1 MNKQVHFFP
10 STYHTEETKI
20 HDIAFANSSS
30 QYTLHTTGVAGIIH
44 TYNIT
49 FPSSASTTPEIALA
63 TSLQASLI
71 EDEII
76 SVFSIDVNSTNS
88 IIAGLSDST
97 VSYIQHNK
105 VVHVYHTNDSNEL
118 SSITKVLFID
128 DNVFTTGNSN
138 GCVELY
144 DIRTN
149 KRIHSF
155 KEQTEEISDIAY
167 DSEYKSNYLL
177 SSCIDGTL
185 GVFDMK
191 KMKLY
196 ALSDCIEDEINCMQI
211 VKGGERVVCG
221 TGEGNVVIFN
231 WDWFGDFKDRIVGHP
246 LGVLSMDKYTDNVLI
261 TGCEDGGVRVCTVY
275 PKGVRGVICGEK
287 EEKGKYKGFGDVN
300 CVKVSDDK
308 KVIVCVSDVNM
319 IKVFN
324 VESVDLAK
332 AYTGGGFVEEEEE
345 EDNNEGESKEELD
358 EEEAEMSDDDEEENE
373 EEEEDDDDKEDNDEE
388 QEGED
393 KEEDSDK
400 DDEDSDNDDEDS
412 DNDENK
418 NDNEISIEEKQIQK
432 DNSNPSSE
440 NNDSN
445 DSFSSFSSDTPKRKS
460 KKVSS
465 LGKKR
470 KSTNIIET
478 ERRKAFFSDL

>member
-20 HDIAFANSSS
+20 HDIAFANTSSSS
-30 QYTLHTTGVAGIIH
+30 QYTLYTTGVAGIIH

-49 FPSSASTTPEIALA
+49 LPSTTATPEIALVS
-63 TSLQASLI
+63 SLTASRI

-76 SVFSIDVNSTNS
+76 SVFSIDVNTANA
-88 IIAGLSDST
+88 IIAGLGDST
-97 VSYIQHNK
+97 VSYIQHDR
-105 VVHVYHTNDSNEL
+105 VVHVYHTNDSNNNEL
-118 SSITKVLFID
+118 PSITKVLFID

-185 GVFDMK
+185 GVFDIR

-231 WDWFGDFKDRIVGHP
+231 WNWFGDYKDRIVGHP

-300 CVKVSDDK
+300 CVKVSEDK
-308 KVIVCVSDVNM
+308 KVVVCVGDVNM
-319 IKVFN
+319 VKVFN
-324 VESVDLAK
+324 VEKVDFAR
-332 AYTGGGFVEEEEE
+332 AYTGGGYVEEEEEEE
-345 EDNNEGESKEELD
+345 EDNSEGEKEGLD
-358 EEEAEMSDDDEEENE
+358 
-373 EEEEDDDDKEDNDEE
+373 EDDD
-388 QEGED
+388 ED
-393 KEEDSDK
+393 KEEEESDEEQDAEDEEEDSNEDKEGDDSD
-400 DDEDSDNDDEDS
+400 ED
-412 DNDENK
+412 K

-432 DNSNPSSE
+432 DNSEHSSDN
-440 NNDSN
+440 NNDDNS
-445 DSFSSFSSDTPKRKS
+445 DSCSSFSSDTPKRKS

>member
-20 HDIAFANSSS
+20 HDIAFANTSSSSS
-30 QYTLHTTGVAGIIH
+30 QYTLYTTGVAGIIH

-49 FPSSASTTPEIALA
+49 LPSTTATPEIALVS
-63 TSLQASLI
+63 SLTASRI

-76 SVFSIDVNSTNS
+76 SVFSIDVNAANA
-88 IIAGLSDST
+88 IIAGLGDST
-97 VSYIQHNK
+97 VSYIQHDR
-105 VVHVYHTNDSNEL
+105 VVHVYHTNDNNNNNNEL
-118 SSITKVLFID
+118 PSITKVLFVD

-185 GVFDMK
+185 GVFDIR

-231 WDWFGDFKDRIVGHP
+231 WDWFGDYKDRIVGHP

-300 CVKVSDDK
+300 CVKISEDK
-308 KVIVCVSDVNM
+308 KVVVCVGDVNM
-319 IKVFN
+319 VKVFN
-324 VESVDLAK
+324 VEKVDFAR
-332 AYTGGGFVEEEEE
+332 AYTGGGYVEEEEE
-345 EDNNEGESKEELD
+345 EDNSEGEKEGLD
-358 EEEAEMSDDDEEENE
+358 EDDEDDEENE
-373 EEEEDDDDKEDNDEE
+373 EEEDDVD
-388 QEGED
+388 ED
-393 KEEDSDK
+393 KEEEESDEEQDAEDEEEDSNEDKEGDDSD
-400 DDEDSDNDDEDS
+400 ED
-412 DNDENK
+412 K

-432 DNSNPSSE
+432 DNSEHSSDN
-440 NNDSN
+440 NNDDNS
-445 DSFSSFSSDTPKRKS
+445 DSCSSFSSDTPKRKS

>member
-20 HDIAFANSSS
+20 HDIVFANSSSS
-30 QYTLHTTGVAGIIH
+30 QYTLYTTGVAGIIH

-49 FPSSASTTPEIALA
+49 LPSTTATPEIALA
-63 TSLQASLI
+63 SSLTASRI

-76 SVFSIDVNSTNS
+76 SVFSIDVNAANA
-88 IIAGLSDST
+88 IIAGLGDST
-97 VSYIQHNK
+97 VSYIQHDR
-105 VVHVYHTNDSNEL
+105 VVHVYHTNDNNNNNEL
-118 SSITKVLFID
+118 PSITKVLFID

-185 GVFDMK
+185 GVFDIR

-231 WDWFGDFKDRIVGHP
+231 WDWFGDYKDRIVGHP

-300 CVKVSDDK
+300 CVKVSEDK
-308 KVIVCVSDVNM
+308 KVVVCVGDVNM
-319 IKVFN
+319 VKVFN
-324 VESVDLAK
+324 VEKVDFAR
-332 AYTGGGFVEEEEE
+332 AYTGGGYVEEEEE
-345 EDNNEGESKEELD
+345 EDNGEGESKEELD
-358 EEEAEMSDDDEEENE
+358 EEEDQMSDEDDDEI
-373 EEEEDDDDKEDNDEE
+373 EEEEDDEVEE
-388 QEGED
+388 QEEESNED
-393 KEEDSDK
+393 KEEEG
-400 DDEDSDNDDEDS
+400 EDSEED
-412 DNDENK
+412 K

-432 DNSNPSSE
+432 DNSEHSSNNNND
-440 NNDSN
+440 NNDS
-445 DSFSSFSSDTPKRKS
+445 DSCSSFSSDTPKRKS

>member
-20 HDIAFANSSS
+20 HDIAFANTSSSSS
-30 QYTLHTTGVAGIIH
+30 QYTLYTTGVAGIIH

-49 FPSSASTTPEIALA
+49 LPSTTATPEIALVS
-63 TSLQASLI
+63 SLTASRI

-76 SVFSIDVNSTNS
+76 SVFSIDVNAANA
-88 IIAGLSDST
+88 IIAGLGDST
-97 VSYIQHNK
+97 VSYIQHDR
-105 VVHVYHTNDSNEL
+105 VVHVYHTNDSNNNEL
-118 SSITKVLFID
+118 PSITKVLFVD

-185 GVFDMK
+185 GVFDIR

-231 WDWFGDFKDRIVGHP
+231 WDWFGDYKDRIVGHP

-300 CVKVSDDK
+300 CVKVSEDK
-308 KVIVCVSDVNM
+308 KVVVCVGDVNM
-319 IKVFN
+319 VKVFN
-324 VESVDLAK
+324 VEKVDFAR
-332 AYTGGGFVEEEEE
+332 AYTGGGYVEEEEE
-345 EDNNEGESKEELD
+345 EDNSEGEKEGLD
-358 EEEAEMSDDDEEENE
+358 EDDEDEENE
-373 EEEEDDDDKEDNDEE
+373 EKEDDVDEDKEEEESDEE
-388 QEGED
+388 QEGEEE
-393 KEEDSDK
+393 EEDSNEDK
-400 DDEDSDNDDEDS
+400 EGDDSDED
-412 DNDENK
+412 K

-432 DNSNPSSE
+432 DNSNASSD
-440 NNDSN
+440 NNDDNS
-445 DSFSSFSSDTPKRKS
+445 DSCSSFSSDTPKRKS

>member
-30 QYTLHTTGVAGIIH
+30 SQYTLYTAGVAGIIH
-44 TYNIT
+44 TYNIAL
-49 FPSSASTTPEIALA
+49 PSASATPDIVLVH
-63 TSLQASLI
+63 SLQASRI

-76 SVFSIDVNSTNS
+76 SVFSIDVNTSNS

-105 VVHVYHTNDSNEL
+105 VVHVYHTNNNNDNEL
-118 SSITKVLFID
+118 SPITKAMFID
-128 DNVFTTGNSN
+128 DNIFTTGNSN

-167 DSEYKSNYLL
+167 DSEYKGNYLL
-177 SSCIDGTL
+177 SACIDGTL
-185 GVFDMK
+185 GVFDIR

-196 ALSDCIEDEINCMQI
+196 ALSDCIEDEINCMQV
-211 VKGGERVVCG
+211 VKGGERVMCG

-300 CVKVSDDK
+300 CVKVSEDK

-319 IKVFN
+319 VKVFN
-324 VESVDLAK
+324 VENVDFAK

-345 EDNNEGESKEELD
+345 DNNEAESKEGVN
-358 EEEAEMSDDDEEENE
+358 EEENENDEDEEENE
-373 EEEEDDDDKEDNDEE
+373 EEEEDSDEDEE
-388 QEGED
+388 DEEED
-393 KEEDSDK
+393 KDSEEDK
-400 DDEDSDNDDEDS
+400 DDDNDDE
-412 DNDENK
+412 EK
-418 NDNEISIEEKQIQK
+418 EDNEISIEEKQIPK
-432 DNSNPSSE
+432 DDNANSSE
-440 NNDSN
+440 NNDN
-445 DSFSSFSSDTPKRKS
+445 DDSCSSFSSDSPKRKS

-470 KSTNIIET
+470 KSTNIIEA
-478 ERRKAFFSDL
+478 ERRKAFYSDL

>member
-20 HDIAFANSSS
+20 HDIAFANTSSSS
-30 QYTLHTTGVAGIIH
+30 QYTLYTTGVAGIIH

-49 FPSSASTTPEIALA
+49 LPSTTATPEIALVS
-63 TSLQASLI
+63 SLTASRI

-76 SVFSIDVNSTNS
+76 SVFSIDVNTTNA
-88 IIAGLSDST
+88 IIAGLGDST
-97 VSYIQHNK
+97 VSYIQHDR
-105 VVHVYHTNDSNEL
+105 VVHVYHTNDSNNNEL
-118 SSITKVLFID
+118 PSITKVLFVD

-155 KEQTEEISDIAY
+155 KEQTEEISDIVY

-185 GVFDMK
+185 GVFDIR

-231 WDWFGDFKDRIVGHP
+231 WDWFGDYKDRIVGHP

-300 CVKVSDDK
+300 CVKVSEDK
-308 KVIVCVSDVNM
+308 KVVVCVGDVNM
-319 IKVFN
+319 VKVFN
-324 VESVDLAK
+324 VEKVDFAR
-332 AYTGGGFVEEEEE
+332 AYTGGGYVEEEEEEE
-345 EDNNEGESKEELD
+345 EDNSEGEKEGLD
-358 EEEAEMSDDDEEENE
+358 
-373 EEEEDDDDKEDNDEE
+373 EDDD
-388 QEGED
+388 ED
-393 KEEDSDK
+393 KEEEESDEEQDAEDEEEDSNEDKEGDDSD
-400 DDEDSDNDDEDS
+400 ED
-412 DNDENK
+412 K

-432 DNSNPSSE
+432 DNSEHSSDN
-440 NNDSN
+440 NNDDNS
-445 DSFSSFSSDTPKRKS
+445 DSCSSFSSDTPKRKS

>member
-20 HDIAFANSSS
+20 HDIAFANTSSSS
-30 QYTLHTTGVAGIIH
+30 QYTLYTTGVAGIIH

-49 FPSSASTTPEIALA
+49 LPSTTATPEIALVS
-63 TSLQASLI
+63 SLTASRI

-76 SVFSIDVNSTNS
+76 SVFSIDVNTTNS
-88 IIAGLSDST
+88 IIAGLGDST
-97 VSYIQHNK
+97 VSYIQHDK
-105 VVHVYHTNDSNEL
+105 VVHVYHTNDSNNNEL
-118 SSITKVLFID
+118 PSITKVLFID

-167 DSEYKSNYLL
+167 DNEYKSNYLL

-185 GVFDMK
+185 GVFDIR

-221 TGEGNVVIFN
+221 TGEGNIVIFN
-231 WDWFGDFKDRIVGHP
+231 WDWFGDYKDRIVGHP

-300 CVKVSDDK
+300 CVKVSEDK
-308 KVIVCVSDVNM
+308 KVVVCVGDVNM
-319 IKVFN
+319 VKVFN
-324 VESVDLAK
+324 VEKVDFAR
-332 AYTGGGFVEEEEE
+332 AYTGGGYVEEEEEEE
-345 EDNNEGESKEELD
+345 EDNSEGEKEGLD
-358 EEEAEMSDDDEEENE
+358 EDDDDDDDEENE
-373 EEEEDDDDKEDNDEE
+373 EEEDDD
-388 QEGED
+388 ED
-393 KEEDSDK
+393 KEEEESDEEQDAEDEEEDSNEDNEGDDSD
-400 DDEDSDNDDEDS
+400 ED
-412 DNDENK
+412 K

-432 DNSNPSSE
+432 DNSEHSSDN
-440 NNDSN
+440 NNDDNS
-445 DSFSSFSSDTPKRKS
+445 DSCSSFSSDTPKRKS

>member
-20 HDIAFANSSS
+20 HDIAFANTSSSS
-30 QYTLHTTGVAGIIH
+30 QYTLYTTGVAGIIH

-49 FPSSASTTPEIALA
+49 LPSTTATPEI
-63 TSLQASLI
+63 SLVSSLTASRI

-76 SVFSIDVNSTNS
+76 SVFSIDVNTTNS
-88 IIAGLSDST
+88 IIAGLGDST
-97 VSYIQHNK
+97 VSYIQHDR
-105 VVHVYHTNDSNEL
+105 VVHVYHTNDSNNNEL
-118 SSITKVLFID
+118 PSITKVLFVD

-167 DSEYKSNYLL
+167 DNEYKSNYLL

-185 GVFDMK
+185 GVFDIR

-231 WDWFGDFKDRIVGHP
+231 WDWFGDYKDRIVGHP

-300 CVKVSDDK
+300 CVKVSEDK
-308 KVIVCVSDVNM
+308 KVVVCVGDVNM
-319 IKVFN
+319 VKVFN
-324 VESVDLAK
+324 VEKVDFAR
-332 AYTGGGFVEEEEE
+332 AYTGGGYVEEEEG
-345 EDNNEGESKEELD
+345 DNSEGEKEGLD
-358 EEEAEMSDDDEEENE
+358 EDDDDDEENE
-373 EEEEDDDDKEDNDEE
+373 EEEDDD
-388 QEGED
+388 ED
-393 KEEDSDK
+393 KEEEESDEEQDAEDEEEDSNEDKEGDDSD
-400 DDEDSDNDDEDS
+400 ED
-412 DNDENK
+412 K

-432 DNSNPSSE
+432 DNSEHSSDN
-440 NNDSN
+440 NNDDNS
-445 DSFSSFSSDTPKRKS
+445 DSCSSFSSDTPKRKS

>member
-30 QYTLHTTGVAGIIH
+30 SQYTLHTAGVAGIIH
-44 TYNIT
+44 TYNIAL
-49 FPSSASTTPEIALA
+49 PSASATPDIVLA
-63 TSLQASLI
+63 HSLQASRI

-76 SVFSIDVNSTNS
+76 SVFSIDVNTSNS

-105 VVHVYHTNDSNEL
+105 VVHVYHTNNNNDNEL
-118 SSITKVLFID
+118 SPITKAMFID
-128 DNVFTTGNSN
+128 DNIFTTGNSN

-167 DSEYKSNYLL
+167 DSEYKGNYLL
-177 SSCIDGTL
+177 SACIDGTL
-185 GVFDMK
+185 GVFDIR

-196 ALSDCIEDEINCMQI
+196 ALSDCIEDEINCMQV

-300 CVKVSDDK
+300 CVKVSEDK

-319 IKVFN
+319 VKVFN
-324 VESVDLAK
+324 VENVDFAK

-345 EDNNEGESKEELD
+345 DDNEAESKEGVN
-358 EEEAEMSDDDEEENE
+358 EEENEDDDDEENE
-373 EEEEDDDDKEDNDEE
+373 EEEEDSDEDEE
-388 QEGED
+388 DEEED
-393 KEEDSDK
+393 KDSEEDK
-400 DDEDSDNDDEDS
+400 DDDNDDE
-412 DNDENK
+412 EK
-418 NDNEISIEEKQIQK
+418 EDNEISIEEKQIPK
-432 DNSNPSSE
+432 DGNANSSE
-440 NNDSN
+440 NNDN
-445 DSFSSFSSDTPKRKS
+445 DDSCSSFSSDSPKRKS

-470 KSTNIIET
+470 KSTNIIEA
-478 ERRKAFFSDL
+478 ERRKAFYSDL

>member
-20 HDIAFANSSS
+20 HDIAFANTSSSSS

-49 FPSSASTTPEIALA
+49 LPSTTATPEIALVS
-63 TSLQASLI
+63 SLTASRI

-76 SVFSIDVNSTNS
+76 SVFSIDVNAANA
-88 IIAGLSDST
+88 IIAGLGDST
-97 VSYIQHNK
+97 VSYIQHDRI
-105 VVHVYHTNDSNEL
+105 VHVYHTNDSNNNNNEL
-118 SSITKVLFID
+118 PSITKVLFVD

-185 GVFDMK
+185 GVFDIR

-231 WDWFGDFKDRIVGHP
+231 WDWFGDYKDRIVGHP

-300 CVKVSDDK
+300 CVKVSEDK
-308 KVIVCVSDVNM
+308 KVVVCVGDVNM
-319 IKVFN
+319 VKVFN
-324 VESVDLAK
+324 VEKVDFAR
-332 AYTGGGFVEEEEE
+332 AYTGGGYVEEEEE
-345 EDNNEGESKEELD
+345 EDNSEGEKEGLD
-358 EEEAEMSDDDEEENE
+358 EDDEDEENE
-373 EEEEDDDDKEDNDEE
+373 EEEDDVDEDKEEEESDEE
-388 QEGED
+388 QEGEEE
-393 KEEDSDK
+393 EEDSNEDK
-400 DDEDSDNDDEDS
+400 EGDDSDED
-412 DNDENK
+412 K

-432 DNSNPSSE
+432 DNSNASSDNN
-440 NNDSN
+440 NNDNS
-445 DSFSSFSSDTPKRKS
+445 DSCSSFSSDTPKRKS

>member
-30 QYTLHTTGVAGIIH
+30 SQYTLYTTGVAGIIH

-49 FPSSASTTPEIALA
+49 LPSTTATPEIALA
-63 TSLQASLI
+63 SSLTASRI

-76 SVFSIDVNSTNS
+76 SVFSIDVNAANA
-88 IIAGLSDST
+88 IIAGLGDST
-97 VSYIQHNK
+97 VSYIQHDR
-105 VVHVYHTNDSNEL
+105 VVHVYHTNDNNNNNNEL
-118 SSITKVLFID
+118 PSITKVLFID

-167 DSEYKSNYLL
+167 DNEYKSNYLL

-185 GVFDMK
+185 GVFDIR

-231 WDWFGDFKDRIVGHP
+231 WDWFGDYKDRIVGHP

-300 CVKVSDDK
+300 CVKVSEDK
-308 KVIVCVSDVNM
+308 KVVVCVGDVNM
-319 IKVFN
+319 VKVFN
-324 VESVDLAK
+324 VEKVDFAR
-332 AYTGGGFVEEEEE
+332 AYTGGGYVEEEEE
-345 EDNNEGESKEELD
+345 EDNGEGESKEGL
-358 EEEAEMSDDDEEENE
+358 EEEEDEMSDEDEDEENE
-373 EEEEDDDDKEDNDEE
+373 EEEDDVDEDKEEESDE
-388 QEGED
+388 EGED
-393 KEEDSDK
+393 KDSD
-400 DDEDSDNDDEDS
+400 ED
-412 DNDENK
+412 K

-432 DNSNPSSE
+432 DNSEHSS
-440 NNDSN
+440 NNDN
-445 DSFSSFSSDTPKRKS
+445 DNSDSCSSFSSDTPKRKT

>member
-1 MNKQVHFFP
+1 M
-10 STYHTEETKI
+10 
-20 HDIAFANSSS
+20 
-30 QYTLHTTGVAGIIH
+30 
-44 TYNIT
+44 
-49 FPSSASTTPEIALA
+49 
-63 TSLQASLI
+63 
-71 EDEII
+71 
-76 SVFSIDVNSTNS
+76 
-88 IIAGLSDST
+88 
-97 VSYIQHNK
+97 
-105 VVHVYHTNDSNEL
+105 
-118 SSITKVLFID
+118 LFVD

-167 DSEYKSNYLL
+167 DNEYKSNYLL

-185 GVFDMK
+185 GVFDIR

-231 WDWFGDFKDRIVGHP
+231 WDWFGDYKDRIVGHP

-300 CVKVSDDK
+300 CVKVSEDK
-308 KVIVCVSDVNM
+308 KVVVCVGDVNM
-319 IKVFN
+319 VKVFN
-324 VESVDLAK
+324 VEKVDFAR
-332 AYTGGGFVEEEEE
+332 AYTGGGYVEEEEE
-345 EDNNEGESKEELD
+345 EDNSEGEKEGLD
-358 EEEAEMSDDDEEENE
+358 EDDDDDEENE
-373 EEEEDDDDKEDNDEE
+373 EEEDDD
-388 QEGED
+388 ED
-393 KEEDSDK
+393 KEEEESDEEQDAEDEEEDSNEDKEGDDSD
-400 DDEDSDNDDEDS
+400 ED
-412 DNDENK
+412 K

-432 DNSNPSSE
+432 DNSEHSSG
-440 NNDSN
+440 NNDDNS
-445 DSFSSFSSDTPKRKS
+445 DSCSSFSSDTPKRKS

>member
-1 MNKQVHFFP
+1 V
-10 STYHTEETKI
+10 
-20 HDIAFANSSS
+20 
-30 QYTLHTTGVAGIIH
+30 
-44 TYNIT
+44 
-49 FPSSASTTPEIALA
+49 
-63 TSLQASLI
+63 
-71 EDEII
+71 
-76 SVFSIDVNSTNS
+76 
-88 IIAGLSDST
+88 
-97 VSYIQHNK
+97 
-105 VVHVYHTNDSNEL
+105 
-118 SSITKVLFID
+118 D

-167 DSEYKSNYLL
+167 DNEYKSNYLL

-185 GVFDMK
+185 GVFDIR

-231 WDWFGDFKDRIVGHP
+231 WDWFGDYKDRIVGHP

-300 CVKVSDDK
+300 CVKVSEDK
-308 KVIVCVSDVNM
+308 KVVVCVGDVNM
-319 IKVFN
+319 VKVFN
-324 VESVDLAK
+324 VEKVDFAR
-332 AYTGGGFVEEEEE
+332 AYTGGGYVEEEEE
-345 EDNNEGESKEELD
+345 EDNSEGEKEGLD
-358 EEEAEMSDDDEEENE
+358 EDDDEENE
-373 EEEEDDDDKEDNDEE
+373 EEEDNVD
-388 QEGED
+388 ED
-393 KEEDSDK
+393 KEEEESDEEQDAEDEEEDSNEDKEGDDSD
-400 DDEDSDNDDEDS
+400 ED
-412 DNDENK
+412 K

-432 DNSNPSSE
+432 DNSEHSSNN
-440 NNDSN
+440 NNDDNS
-445 DSFSSFSSDTPKRKS
+445 DSCSSFSSDTPKRKS

>member
-1 MNKQVHFFP
+1 V
-10 STYHTEETKI
+10 
-20 HDIAFANSSS
+20 SSL
-30 QYTLHTTGVAGIIH
+30 T
-44 TYNIT
+44 
-49 FPSSASTTPEIALA
+49 ASR
-63 TSLQASLI
+63 I

-76 SVFSIDVNSTNS
+76 SVFSIDVNTTNS
-88 IIAGLSDST
+88 IIAGLGDST
-97 VSYIQHNK
+97 VSYIQHDR
-105 VVHVYHTNDSNEL
+105 VVHVYHTNDNNNNNEL
-118 SSITKVLFID
+118 PSITKVLFID

-185 GVFDMK
+185 GVFDIR

-231 WDWFGDFKDRIVGHP
+231 WDWFGDYKDRIVGHP

-300 CVKVSDDK
+300 CVKVSEDK
-308 KVIVCVSDVNM
+308 KVVVCVGDVNM
-319 IKVFN
+319 VKVFN
-324 VESVDLAK
+324 VEKVDFAR
-332 AYTGGGFVEEEEE
+332 AYTGGGYVEEEEEE
-345 EDNNEGESKEELD
+345 EDNSEGEKEGLD
-358 EEEAEMSDDDEEENE
+358 EDDDDDEENE
-373 EEEEDDDDKEDNDEE
+373 EEEDDD
-388 QEGED
+388 ED
-393 KEEDSDK
+393 KEEEESDEEQDAEDEEEDSNEDKEGDDSD
-400 DDEDSDNDDEDS
+400 ED
-412 DNDENK
+412 K

-432 DNSNPSSE
+432 DNSEHSSDN
-440 NNDSN
+440 NNDDNS
-445 DSFSSFSSDTPKRKS
+445 DSCSSFSSDTPKRKS

>member
-30 QYTLHTTGVAGIIH
+30 SQYTLYTTGVAGIIH

-49 FPSSASTTPEIALA
+49 LPSTTATPEIALA
-63 TSLQASLI
+63 SSLTASRI

-76 SVFSIDVNSTNS
+76 SVFSIDVNTTNA
-88 IIAGLSDST
+88 IIAGLGDST
-97 VSYIQHNK
+97 VSYIQHNT
-105 VVHVYHTNDSNEL
+105 VVHVYHTNDSNNNNEL
-118 SSITKVLFID
+118 PSITKVLFID

-167 DSEYKSNYLL
+167 DNEYKSNYLL

-185 GVFDMK
+185 GVFDIR

-231 WDWFGDFKDRIVGHP
+231 WDWFGDYKDRIVGHP

-300 CVKVSDDK
+300 CVKVSEDK
-308 KVIVCVSDVNM
+308 KVVVCVGDVNM
-319 IKVFN
+319 VKVFN
-324 VESVDLAK
+324 VEKVDFAR
-332 AYTGGGFVEEEEE
+332 AYTGGGYVEEEEEE
-345 EDNNEGESKEELD
+345 EDNGEGESKEGL
-358 EEEAEMSDDDEEENE
+358 EEEEDEMSDEDEDEENE
-373 EEEEDDDDKEDNDEE
+373 EEEDDVDEDKEEESDE
-388 QEGED
+388 EGED
-393 KEEDSDK
+393 KDSD
-400 DDEDSDNDDEDS
+400 ED
-412 DNDENK
+412 K

-432 DNSNPSSE
+432 DNSEHSS
-440 NNDSN
+440 NNDN
-445 DSFSSFSSDTPKRKS
+445 DNSDSCSSFSSDTPKRKT

>member
-20 HDIAFANSSS
+20 HDIVFANSSSS
-30 QYTLHTTGVAGIIH
+30 QYTLYTTGVAGIIH

-49 FPSSASTTPEIALA
+49 LPSTTATPEIALA
-63 TSLQASLI
+63 SSLTASRI

-76 SVFSIDVNSTNS
+76 SVFSIDVNTANA
-88 IIAGLSDST
+88 IIAGLGDST
-97 VSYIQHNK
+97 VSYIQHNT
-105 VVHVYHTNDSNEL
+105 VVHVYHTNDNNNNNEL
-118 SSITKVLFID
+118 PSITKVLFID

-167 DSEYKSNYLL
+167 DNEYKSNYLL

-185 GVFDMK
+185 GVFDIR

-231 WDWFGDFKDRIVGHP
+231 WDWFGDYKDRIVGHP

-300 CVKVSDDK
+300 CVKVSEDK
-308 KVIVCVSDVNM
+308 KVVVCVGDVNM
-319 IKVFN
+319 VKVFN
-324 VESVDLAK
+324 VEKVDFAR
-332 AYTGGGFVEEEEE
+332 AYTGGGYVEEEEE
-345 EDNNEGESKEELD
+345 EDNGEGESKEGL
-358 EEEAEMSDDDEEENE
+358 EEEEDEMSDEDEDEENE
-373 EEEEDDDDKEDNDEE
+373 EEEDDVD
-388 QEGED
+388 ED
-393 KEEDSDK
+393 KEEDSN
-400 DDEDSDNDDEDS
+400 E
-412 DNDENK
+412 DNDEEGEDKDSDEDK

-432 DNSNPSSE
+432 DNSEHSS
-440 NNDSN
+440 NNDN
-445 DSFSSFSSDTPKRKS
+445 DNSDSCSSFSSDTPKRKT

>member
-20 HDIAFANSSS
+20 HDIAFANTSTSSSS
-30 QYTLHTTGVAGIIH
+30 QYTLYTTGVAGIIH

-49 FPSSASTTPEIALA
+49 LPSTTAIPEIELVS
-63 TSLQASLI
+63 SLTASRV

-76 SVFSIDVNSTNS
+76 SVFSIDVNTTNA
-88 IIAGLSDST
+88 IIAGLGDST
-97 VSYIQHNK
+97 VSYIQDNT
-105 VVHVYHTNDSNEL
+105 VVHVYHTNDNNNNNEL
-118 SSITKVLFID
+118 PSITKVLFID

-167 DSEYKSNYLL
+167 DNEYKSNYLL

-185 GVFDMK
+185 GVFDIR

-231 WDWFGDFKDRIVGHP
+231 WDWFGDYKDRIVGHP

-300 CVKVSDDK
+300 CVKVSEDK
-308 KVIVCVSDVNM
+308 KVVVCVGDVNM
-319 IKVFN
+319 VKVFN
-324 VESVDLAK
+324 VEKVDFAR
-332 AYTGGGFVEEEEE
+332 AYTGGGYVEEEEE
-345 EDNNEGESKEELD
+345 EDNGEGESKEELD
-358 EEEAEMSDDDEEENE
+358 EEEDQMSDEDEEI
-373 EEEEDDDDKEDNDEE
+373 EEEEDDEV
-388 QEGED
+388 ED
-393 KEEDSDK
+393 KEEEEG
-400 DDEDSDNDDEDS
+400 EDSDEDK
-412 DNDENK
+412 E
-418 NDNEISIEEKQIQK
+418 DNEISIEEKQIQK
-432 DNSNPSSE
+432 DNSEHSSNNNND
-440 NNDSN
+440 NNDS
-445 DSFSSFSSDTPKRKS
+445 DSCSSFSSDTPKRKS

>member
-30 QYTLHTTGVAGIIH
+30 SSSSQYTLYTTGVAGIIH

-49 FPSSASTTPEIALA
+49 LPSTTATPEIELVS
-63 TSLQASLI
+63 SLTASRV

-76 SVFSIDVNSTNS
+76 SVFSIDVNTTNA
-88 IIAGLSDST
+88 IIAGLGDST
-97 VSYIQHNK
+97 VSYIQHNT
-105 VVHVYHTNDSNEL
+105 VVHVYHTNDSNNNNEL
-118 SSITKVLFID
+118 PSITKVLFID

-185 GVFDMK
+185 GVFDIR

-231 WDWFGDFKDRIVGHP
+231 WDWFGDYKDRIVGHP

-300 CVKVSDDK
+300 CVKVSEDK
-308 KVIVCVSDVNM
+308 KVVVCVGDVNM
-319 IKVFN
+319 VKVFN
-324 VESVDLAK
+324 VEKVDFAR
-332 AYTGGGFVEEEEE
+332 AYTGGGYVEEEEE
-345 EDNNEGESKEELD
+345 EDNGEGESKEGL
-358 EEEAEMSDDDEEENE
+358 EEEEDEMSDEDEDEENE
-373 EEEEDDDDKEDNDEE
+373 EEEDDVDEDKEEESDEDNDEE
-388 QEGED
+388 GED
-393 KEEDSDK
+393 KDSD
-400 DDEDSDNDDEDS
+400 ED
-412 DNDENK
+412 K
-418 NDNEISIEEKQIQK
+418 NDNEISIEEKPIQK
-432 DNSNPSSE
+432 DNSEHSSE
-440 NNDSN
+440 NNNDNSDSC
-445 DSFSSFSSDTPKRKS
+445 SSFSSDTPKRKT

>member
-20 HDIAFANSSS
+20 HDIAFANTSLSSS

-49 FPSSASTTPEIALA
+49 LPSTTATPEIALVS
-63 TSLQASLI
+63 SLTASRI

-76 SVFSIDVNSTNS
+76 SVFSIDVNAANA
-88 IIAGLSDST
+88 IIAGLGDST
-97 VSYIQHNK
+97 VSYIQHDRI
-105 VVHVYHTNDSNEL
+105 VHVYHTNDSNNNEL
-118 SSITKVLFID
+118 PSITKVLFVD

-185 GVFDMK
+185 GVFDIR

-231 WDWFGDFKDRIVGHP
+231 WDWFGDYKDRIVGHP

-300 CVKVSDDK
+300 CVKVSEDK
-308 KVIVCVSDVNM
+308 KVVVCVGDVNM
-319 IKVFN
+319 VKVFN
-324 VESVDLAK
+324 VEKVDFAR
-332 AYTGGGFVEEEEE
+332 AYTGGGYVEEEEE
-345 EDNNEGESKEELD
+345 EDNSEGEKEGLD
-358 EEEAEMSDDDEEENE
+358 EDDEDEENE
-373 EEEEDDDDKEDNDEE
+373 EEEDDVDEDKEEEESDEE
-388 QEGED
+388 QEGEEE
-393 KEEDSDK
+393 EEDSNEDK
-400 DDEDSDNDDEDS
+400 EGDDSDED
-412 DNDENK
+412 K

-432 DNSNPSSE
+432 DNSNASSDN
-440 NNDSN
+440 NNDNS
-445 DSFSSFSSDTPKRKS
+445 DSCSSFSSDTPKRKS

>member
-30 QYTLHTTGVAGIIH
+30 SQYTLYTTGVAGIIH

-49 FPSSASTTPEIALA
+49 LPSTTATPEIALA
-63 TSLQASLI
+63 SSLTASRI

-76 SVFSIDVNSTNS
+76 SVFSIDVNAANA
-88 IIAGLSDST
+88 IIAGLGDST
-97 VSYIQHNK
+97 VSYIQHNT
-105 VVHVYHTNDSNEL
+105 VVHVYHTNDSNNNNEL
-118 SSITKVLFID
+118 PSITKVLFID

-167 DSEYKSNYLL
+167 DNEYKSNYLL

-185 GVFDMK
+185 GVFDIR

-231 WDWFGDFKDRIVGHP
+231 WDWFGDYKDRIVGHP

-300 CVKVSDDK
+300 CVKVSEDK
-308 KVIVCVSDVNM
+308 KVVVCVGDVNM
-319 IKVFN
+319 VKVFN
-324 VESVDLAK
+324 VEKVDFAR
-332 AYTGGGFVEEEEE
+332 AYTGGGYVEEEEEE
-345 EDNNEGESKEELD
+345 EDNGEGESKEGL
-358 EEEAEMSDDDEEENE
+358 EEEEDEMSDEDEDEENE
-373 EEEEDDDDKEDNDEE
+373 EEEDDVDEDKEEESDE
-388 QEGED
+388 EGED
-393 KEEDSDK
+393 KDSD
-400 DDEDSDNDDEDS
+400 ED
-412 DNDENK
+412 K

-432 DNSNPSSE
+432 DNSEHSS
-440 NNDSN
+440 NNDN
-445 DSFSSFSSDTPKRKS
+445 DNSDSCSSFSSDTPKRKT

>member
-20 HDIAFANSSS
+20 HDIAFANTSSSSS
-30 QYTLHTTGVAGIIH
+30 QYTLYTTGVAGIIH

-49 FPSSASTTPEIALA
+49 LPSTTATPEIALVS
-63 TSLQASLI
+63 SLTASRI

-76 SVFSIDVNSTNS
+76 SVFSIDVNTANA
-88 IIAGLSDST
+88 IIAGLGDST
-97 VSYIQHNK
+97 VSYIQHDRI
-105 VVHVYHTNDSNEL
+105 VHVYHTNDNNNNNNEL
-118 SSITKVLFID
+118 PSITKVLFVD

-185 GVFDMK
+185 GVFDIR

-231 WDWFGDFKDRIVGHP
+231 WDWFGDYKDRIVGHP

-300 CVKVSDDK
+300 CVKVSEDK
-308 KVIVCVSDVNM
+308 KVVVCVGDVNM
-319 IKVFN
+319 VKVFN
-324 VESVDLAK
+324 VEKVDFAR
-332 AYTGGGFVEEEEE
+332 AYTGGGYVEEEEE
-345 EDNNEGESKEELD
+345 EDNSEGEKEGLD
-358 EEEAEMSDDDEEENE
+358 EDDEDEENE
-373 EEEEDDDDKEDNDEE
+373 EEEDDVDEDKEEESDEE
-388 QEGED
+388 QEGEEE
-393 KEEDSDK
+393 EEDSNEDK
-400 DDEDSDNDDEDS
+400 EGDDSDED
-412 DNDENK
+412 K

-432 DNSNPSSE
+432 DNSNASSDN
-440 NNDSN
+440 NNDDNS
-445 DSFSSFSSDTPKRKS
+445 DSCSSFSSDTPKRKS

-470 KSTNIIET
+470 KFTNIIET